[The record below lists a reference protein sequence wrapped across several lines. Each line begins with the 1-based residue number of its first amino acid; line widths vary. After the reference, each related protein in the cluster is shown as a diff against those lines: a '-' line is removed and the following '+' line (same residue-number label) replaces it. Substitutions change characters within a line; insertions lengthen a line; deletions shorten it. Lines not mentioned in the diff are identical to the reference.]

1 MNFRLI
7 VSVEEGIKTLIE
19 PKVPKIDD
27 CITFED
33 LYNKVTPNTV
43 GQRNIEIYGR
53 TNAKSKWIQIEECFD
68 DELEVVMSLKFTE
81 IKFKIS
87 PSSPIP
93 HVLQVNPLDIIMQSA
108 RQSQLLSLQRPENSR
123 LDMLYNE
130 LIILFERKMLAG
142 RVVCIIVLGKYSW
155 ND

>member
-1 MNFRLI
+1 MDKMNFRLI
-7 VSVEEGIKTLIE
+7 VSVDEGIKTLIE

-87 PSSPIP
+87 PSSPIS
-93 HVLQVNPLDIIMQSA
+93 HLLQVNPIGYYYA
-108 RQSQLLSLQRPENSR
+108 
-123 LDMLYNE
+123 
-130 LIILFERKMLAG
+130 
-142 RVVCIIVLGKYSW
+142 VC
-155 ND
+155 